1 MCDGYESA
9 SPVDGRKA
17 ECLWRTQA
25 GRCRREDENKRVI
38 IGTREVDKM
47 EGALEMTDYQY
58 ESIIKMVLMILEN
71 CKDTEE
77 ARKKIESLLK
87 KETK

>member
-1 MCDGYESA
+1 MEGNE
-9 SPVDGRKA
+9 
-17 ECLWRTQA
+17 
-25 GRCRREDENKRVI
+25 
-38 IGTREVDKM
+38 M

-71 CKDTEE
+71 CQDTEE
-77 ARKKIESLLK
+77 AKKKIETLLK